1 MKKYFII
8 FIILFSFTACT
19 IKQNIPLDDKFQSKK
34 NHTMDWCTNFSYIS
48 NIEDEKYGKLFV
60 EYIDL
65 DLSCNWNGFARGY
78 FDDLFKSTLKLKSL
92 NAIER
97 IDYKNYEFSTY
108 LIDDKYYLNLIYQ
121 FGAKDNYFLIDYD
134 GKYFDELIKTHLP
147 NYVNKS
153 LNQLRFSS
161 DYHNSLVKMNIINS
175 YFSKE
180 RETIEK

>member
-1 MKKYFII
+1 M
-8 FIILFSFTACT
+8 
-19 IKQNIPLDDKFQSKK
+19 
-34 NHTMDWCTNFSYIS
+34 
-48 NIEDEKYGKLFV
+48 
-60 EYIDL
+60 
-65 DLSCNWNGFARGY
+65 
-78 FDDLFKSTLKLKSL
+78 KSL

-97 IDYKNYEFSTY
+97 IDYKNFEFSTY
-108 LIDDKYYLNLIYQ
+108 LIDDKYYLNLVYQ
-121 FGAKDNYFLIDYD
+121 FGTKDNYFLIDYD